1 MRATCEKGSGP
12 APGNGGDTI
21 VIRYGTDCSMRR
33 RLSFHAGA
41 SCAPL
46 CAALCRS
53 VPLASRSVTFC
64 AVLCRFVMFCAV
76 LCSSVPFVCRSAP
89 FYAVL
94 GSKPKLGKS
103 PSEEELER
111 PVDLLES
118 LAWLTLTKQE
128 YLSSQL
134 GPIVPPGVDSAPSPT
149 FWISCV
155 FEKPSIAFFCDII
168 SGRLEH
174 LERPLLQVNLPRTQL

>member
-1 MRATCEKGSGP
+1 
-12 APGNGGDTI
+12 
-21 VIRYGTDCSMRR
+21 MRR

-46 CAALCRS
+46 CAALCRA

-118 LAWLTLTKQE
+118 LAWLTLTKRE
-128 YLSSQL
+128 YLSSQPREMICEFFKTL
-134 GPIVPPGVDSAPSPT
+134 GLQLAHSFEQLIHYGRGQVADAFRLAKFSAAWQWYLHS
-149 FWISCV
+149 
-155 FEKPSIAFFCDII
+155 
-168 SGRLEH
+168 
-174 LERPLLQVNLPRTQL
+174 N

>member
-1 MRATCEKGSGP
+1 M
-12 APGNGGDTI
+12 
-21 VIRYGTDCSMRR
+21 
-33 RLSFHAGA
+33 
-41 SCAPL
+41 
-46 CAALCRS
+46 
-53 VPLASRSVTFC
+53 TFC
-64 AVLCRFVMFCAV
+64 AVLCRFVLFCAV

-118 LAWLTLTKQE
+118 LAWLALTKRE

-134 GPIVPPGVDSAPSPT
+134 GLQLAHSFEQLIHYGRGQVADAFRLAKFSAA
-149 FWISCV
+149 WQ
-155 FEKPSIAFFCDII
+155 
-168 SGRLEH
+168 RYLH
-174 LERPLLQVNLPRTQL
+174 LN